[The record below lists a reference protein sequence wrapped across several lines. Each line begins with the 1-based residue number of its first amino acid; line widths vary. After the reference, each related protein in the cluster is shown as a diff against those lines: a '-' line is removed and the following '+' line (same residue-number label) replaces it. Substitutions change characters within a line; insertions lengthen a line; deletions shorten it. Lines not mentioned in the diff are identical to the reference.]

1 MQKHEKLVV
10 VCTAQGDA
18 AAAIV
23 KGRLE
28 SEGIPVLLSYES
40 VGGILGV
47 IVDGIGE
54 VRIMVPEPFAG
65 DAKRVLEE
73 TGQNNESCGPS

>member
-1 MQKHEKLVV
+1 MQEHEKLVV

-54 VRIMVPEPFAG
+54 VRIMVPERLAH
-65 DAKRVLEE
+65 DAKCVLDE
-73 TGQNNESCGPS
+73 TGPGADPRGPE

>member
-1 MQKHEKLVV
+1 MQEHDNLVV

-18 AAAIV
+18 AAAII

-73 TGQNNESCGPS
+73 TGQDNGSSGPS